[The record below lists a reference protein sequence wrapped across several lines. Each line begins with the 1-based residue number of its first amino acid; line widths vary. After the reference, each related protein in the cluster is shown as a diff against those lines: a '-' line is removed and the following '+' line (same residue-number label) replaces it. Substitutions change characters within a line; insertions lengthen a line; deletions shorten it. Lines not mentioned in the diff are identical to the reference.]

1 MPLAQ
6 WIQGLGYFGVFL
18 AMFIENL
25 GIPFPVIFGLIGGA
39 AMVTAHQGSIPAV
52 LVVLVAGQ
60 VAGAATGYLLGA
72 GGSRWVQRKLDASRR
87 WRDSYWRIR
96 HLYER
101 WGWLTIIGCRMVG
114 YVRPWSSITAGL
126 MRMRFLPF
134 LAATVIGASVW
145 TLINWMI
152 VYHGIHLFARAQWF
166 RWVVLGLLI
175 VALGG
180 IAAFWWCWG
189 RSRPSRKSNV
199 SKHQEPNPAEND

>member
-1 MPLAQ
+1 MDSGTWLLRGFPRDVHRESGDSFSGDF
-6 WIQGLGYFGVFL
+6 WTHRRSSHGYSSSGQHSSR
-18 AMFIENL
+18 AC
-25 GIPFPVIFGLIGGA
+25 
-39 AMVTAHQGSIPAV
+39 GS
-52 LVVLVAGQ
+52 GRR
-60 VAGAATGYLLGA
+60 TGCRS
-72 GGSRWVQRKLDASRR
+72 GSRWVQRKLDASRR